1 MKLQNKYRN
10 IAVIIEKP
18 DWRRIAFWAILIL
31 GAVLRFAA
39 LGKVPAGLNSDEAS
53 TGVEALSILQTGMD
67 RWGNPLPVWF
77 PAWGSGMNALYS
89 YITVPV
95 VALFG
100 LNVVT
105 LRAVGALFG
114 FLTLPVAYRTARLYF
129 GRGTALLTMTLLA
142 VLPWHVMS
150 SRWALDSNLL
160 PFFFTLGLFTLGN
173 ALENSGKWPL
183 MAFIPWAVAIY
194 AYPVG
199 IVPIVLSSLGTTFF
213 FRRRILGNPWP
224 WVGGVVA
231 ATIIALPFLLFLIKN
246 QLGVAHL
253 PFEGSLPFSIPVLPA
268 TRLSQ
273 IGGSFLATVFANL
286 TFLIGGYRDGAGW
299 HQSIYF
305 PPLTGVAPYLTL
317 LGLVTLGW
325 ASIKNK
331 QPNVVLIVAATAVIP
346 MLFLP
351 LNLTRFNWFY
361 IPSMMIAAHF
371 LTQCRRIVQAAS
383 AAYLAVFVLLFVPYY
398 FIRYN
403 DEITVEDVN
412 LGNGFRV
419 GLEDALRH
427 EMALAQPGEP
437 VYVAVGTVHPYLYV
451 LFYGLGDIRA
461 FQATRQVKVVDGV
474 YRVSQ
479 FGRFYFDP
487 DALPAGKSFV
497 FVSRSDRLPC
507 AAPVNMTAGPLWSVG
522 RCP

>member
-1 MKLQNKYRN
+1 MNPQNKYRN
-10 IAVIIEKP
+10 IAVFIEGR

-31 GAVLRFAA
+31 GGLLRFAA

-67 RWGNPLPVWF
+67 RWGNHLPVWF

-89 YITVPV
+89 YIMVPV

-105 LRAVGALFG
+105 LRAMGALFG
-114 FLTLPVAYRTARLYF
+114 ALTLPVAYRTAKLYF
-129 GRGTALLTMTLLA
+129 GRDTALLTMTLLA

-160 PFFFTLGLFTLGN
+160 PFFFTLGLFTLGK
-173 ALENSGKWPL
+173 ALETGGKWPL
-183 MAFIPWAVAIY
+183 IAMIPWAIGIY

-199 IVPIVLSSLGTTFF
+199 IVPMALSGLGILFF
-213 FRRRILGNPWP
+213 FRDRIQARLWK
-224 WVGGVVA
+224 WTGGLALAVA
-231 ATIIALPFLLFLIKN
+231 IALPFLLFLVKN
-246 QLGVAHL
+246 QLGIAHL
-253 PFEGSLPFSIPVLPA
+253 PFEAMLPFSIPVLPS

-286 TFLIGGYRDGAGW
+286 TFLIGGYRDGAVW
-299 HQSIYF
+299 HQSVYF
-305 PPLTGVAPYLTL
+305 LPLTGIAPYLTL
-317 LGLVTLGW
+317 IGMAVLIRQSVQT
-325 ASIKNK
+325 K
-331 QPNVVLIVAATAVIP
+331 QPNVILIVAATAIVPIC
-346 MLFLP
+346 LLP

-361 IPSMMIAAHF
+361 IPSIMIAAHF
-371 LTQCRRIVQAAS
+371 LIQCRRTVQAAS
-383 AAYLAVFVLLFVPYY
+383 AAYLAVFVLLFYPYY

-403 DEITVEDVN
+403 DEITIEDVN

-419 GLEDALRH
+419 GLEDGLRR
-427 EMALAQPGEP
+427 EVALAQPGEP
-437 VYVAVGTVHPYLYV
+437 VYADIGTVHPYLYI
-451 LFYGLGDIRA
+451 LFYGFGDIRE

-479 FGRFYFDP
+479 FGRFFFDR
-487 DALPAGKSFV
+487 DALPAGQGFV
-497 FVSRSDRLPC
+497 FVSRTDRLPC
-507 AAPVNMTAGPLWSVG
+507 PAPQDMTAGPLWSVG